1 MAYAALGVAFI
12 GLVMMFAGVIYESNW
27 RAMDCDDNDWL
38 AQNGYS
44 SSSSSVEASDV
55 EKCETDRA
63 ETYDTAVV
71 LSEQWWLRG
80 HAASA
85 SKSNRRGPRDAHCL
99 LYRGLRG
106 IVKARV
112 AFSSWEGKRG

>member
-1 MAYAALGVAFI
+1 MAYAALAIAFI

-63 ETYDTAVV
+63 STYDSSMILQSGGYPIILFAIV
-71 LSEQWWLRG
+71 LMIG
-80 HAASA
+80 A
-85 SKSNRRGPRDAHCL
+85 NRLQD
-99 LYRGLRG
+99 
-106 IVKARV
+106 
-112 AFSSWEGKRG
+112 